1 MEGKKIKLKK
11 QSVAGTERAE
21 ASLEETKRALEIVAP
36 LEKLF
41 KEAELEEDQK
51 FVEES
56 VERGSYIANANRKTN
71 RDDILKRIALRLEIN
86 NGWAAAWGAK
96 QVLLYED
103 ILADA
108 KRQAQAIV
116 ERAERDYELR
126 EKALMP
132 KLTQYALSVPV
143 EQRASE
149 KSIRPPGWG
158 GRLTFRWYDEDF
170 EIVNE
175 SAAKRSIEDK
185 LGTDECIA
193 QGIIKVEE
201 KLSDTVLRE
210 YLVEERK
217 RFKIL
222 EQKEKDKS
230 LTEAEAE
237 ELAKARLKVVQGVKY
252 VPGQDKLTLY
262 RK

>member
-1 MEGKKIKLKK
+1 
-11 QSVAGTERAE
+11 
-21 ASLEETKRALEIVAP
+21 
-36 LEKLF
+36 
-41 KEAELEEDQK
+41 
-51 FVEES
+51 
-56 VERGSYIANANRKTN
+56 
-71 RDDILKRIALRLEIN
+71 
-86 NGWAAAWGAK
+86 
-96 QVLLYED
+96 
-103 ILADA
+103 
-108 KRQAQAIV
+108 
-116 ERAERDYELR
+116 
-126 EKALMP
+126 
-132 KLTQYALSVPV
+132 
-143 EQRASE
+143 
-149 KSIRPPGWG
+149 
-158 GRLTFRWYDEDF
+158 
-170 EIVNE
+170 VNE